1 MKTIVLYES
10 KRGSTKAYA
19 EDIAKAIG
27 AEAVPLKKFK
37 WKTIDEYD
45 CIVFG
50 GWTRGTVIV
59 GVDSFLTHWNEMEK
73 KNVIIFSVGL
83 SPSNKEVRDAM
94 ISANLLD
101 MYHLRYYLL
110 QGKFDFQTLS
120 FVEKMLIKTS
130 VNKLQNDPNYD
141 DLHKASMMRLL
152 DTPINVYDTEGVNKV
167 IRIINKIST
176 EIPQA

>member
-1 MKTIVLYES
+1 
-10 KRGSTKAYA
+10 
-19 EDIAKAIG
+19 
-27 AEAVPLKKFK
+27 
-37 WKTIDEYD
+37 
-45 CIVFG
+45 
-50 GWTRGTVIV
+50 
-59 GVDSFLTHWNEMEK
+59 MEK

-110 QGKFDFQTLS
+110 QGKFDYQTLS

-130 VNKLQNDPNYD
+130 VNRLQNDPNYD
-141 DLHKASMMRLL
+141 ELHKASMMRLL

>member
-10 KRGSTKAYA
+10 KRGSTQAYA

-37 WKTIDEYD
+37 WKTLEEYD
-45 CIVFG
+45 CVVFG
-50 GWTRGTVIV
+50 GWTKGTVIV
-59 GVDSFLTHWNEMEK
+59 GVDSFLSHWHEMEK

-110 QGKFDFQTLS
+110 QGKFDYQTLS

-130 VNKLQNDPNYD
+130 VNRLQNDPNYD
-141 DLHKASMMRLL
+141 ELHKASMMRLL